1 MGTPPPALLH
11 VDTATEW
18 RGGQQLLLRLA
29 RDQSAAGIDLAVAC
43 PPAGRLWAELGPLGV
58 RRVPIGR
65 GAHPLTAL
73 RLAAVGARLHIAH
86 TSHAHGHC
94 ALLRAPL
101 VVHRW
106 VDHPVRA
113 GWKYRRPEAFAA
125 CSQAVAALLEQAGC
139 RGVRFVPGGADPLP
153 AAAPAPDA
161 PDVLALGA
169 AVPDKGHD
177 LLAGAAARMA
187 GLRFAAAGPGTGE
200 GPAYRGALT
209 GLGQREDVAALLAGA
224 RCLAQPSRREG
235 LGISVVQ
242 AMMTGVPVVAS
253 RVGGLPELV
262 GADGILVDPTDGDD
276 LDAGIAA
283 AIQLAPAARAR
294 AQARALRDWSTA
306 AMVRAANALYADVLG
321 EPLPLHPACG

>member
-1 MGTPPPALLH
+1 LGTPPPALLH

-29 RDQSAAGIDLAVAC
+29 REQGARGLDLAVAC
-43 PPAGRLWAELGPLGV
+43 APEGRLWAELGRLGL

-106 VDHPVRA
+106 VDHPVRM
-113 GWKYRRPEAFAA
+113 GWKYRRPAAFAA
-125 CSQAVAALLEQAGC
+125 CSRAVAAILEEAGC
-139 RGVRFVPGGADPLP
+139 QGVHFVPGGADPLP
-153 AAAPAPDA
+153 VAPPAADA
-161 PDVLALGA
+161 PEVLALGA

-187 GLRFAAAGPGTGE
+187 GLRFAAAGPGTGV
-200 GPAYRGALT
+200 GPSYQGALR

-242 AMMTGVPVVAS
+242 AMMAGVPVVAS
-253 RVGGLPELV
+253 RVGGLPELI
-262 GADGILVDPTDGDD
+262 GADGILVDPTDPAD
-276 LDAGIAA
+276 LDAGIEAA
-283 AIQLAPAARAR
+283 LRLDPAVRAR
-294 AQARALRDWSTA
+294 AQARALRDWSTT
-306 AMVRAANALYADVLG
+306 AMVHAANALYANVLG
-321 EPLPLHPACG
+321 EPLPLAGAAR